1 IHVLRWHVL
10 LHLLRFISHKHST
23 RTLAQL
29 ANIANCGSSYLAVSL
44 HAVEEKLVQGTRRV
58 SGRGICLR
66 LQPRWWMTQPQ
77 RFCFVNTSM
86 PGERGRALAVDKA
99 AAPSMLNERFAR
111 MVHPGF
117 VWIWYDFVF
126 WMGFP
131 CRIENCTRRFLD

>member
-1 IHVLRWHVL
+1 VVLGQIHVLRWHVL

-29 ANIANCGSSYLAVSL
+29 ANIANCGSSYLAVSF

-66 LQPRWWMTQPQ
+66 LQSRWWMTQPQ

-86 PGERGRALAVDKA
+86 PGERGRSMTVDKT

-111 MVHPGF
+111 MDV
-117 VWIWYDFVF
+117 
-126 WMGFP
+126 
-131 CRIENCTRRFLD
+131 TRQQMDLPIRPTQFASQ